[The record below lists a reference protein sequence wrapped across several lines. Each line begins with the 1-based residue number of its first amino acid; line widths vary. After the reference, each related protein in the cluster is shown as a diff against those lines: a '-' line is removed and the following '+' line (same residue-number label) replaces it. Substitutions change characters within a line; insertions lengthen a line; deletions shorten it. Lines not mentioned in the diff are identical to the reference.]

1 MRNMLIATIIIL
13 ISCTLI
19 AYILGKMHGYD
30 KGIEDERE
38 ITDREYFR
46 RFKIE
51 NDYIRDEKKILAGAV
66 SHPNTFRAK
75 RGTNAYKR
83 ANRENKEFAQGRD
96 RTIIQRIRRVYSE
109 VKAEAR
115 DLLGRSYGD

>member
-1 MRNMLIATIIIL
+1 MKMTILIIL
-13 ISCTLI
+13 ISSSLI
-19 AYILGKMHGYD
+19 AYLIGRMHGYD
-30 KGIEDERE
+30 KGVEDERE

-66 SHPNTFRAK
+66 SHPNTFRPK

-83 ANRENKEFAQGRD
+83 AKRENKEFAQGRD
-96 RTIIQRIRRVYSE
+96 RTVVQRVRRAYSE